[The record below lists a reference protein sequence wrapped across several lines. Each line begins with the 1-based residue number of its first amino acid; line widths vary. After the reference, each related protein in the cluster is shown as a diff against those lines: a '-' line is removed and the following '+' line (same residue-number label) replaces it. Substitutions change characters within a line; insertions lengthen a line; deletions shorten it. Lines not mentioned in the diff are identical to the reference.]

1 MFANLLNQR
10 KQQQQHRANSR
21 ILVHVWSNKKRKRE
35 REGGRERKQE
45 AINCRSSRVC
55 ISLSCSTRTCCSCCW
70 CCWLLTKQS
79 NVSKLVH
86 DNNNNKRNNN
96 NGKKEKWPTGMP
108 KMPKKLRENA
118 RDLFNCIRHSHS
130 RSTTKW
136 LPPPLA
142 GGGSGGG
149 DSGWWWCVLTIST
162 DICPTPSAHPCP
174 RGRIRWARCRWTA
187 VSSACLFCGGWFA
200 CATRSGMGVGVG
212 ASRVVHIDWQRIK
225 YTRRQQAAAGESEK
239 ENDEKRKIKKKL
251 SQKPSWVSSGKF
263 TAIIRQDIYIQI

>member
-1 MFANLLNQR
+1 MARKKSGQR
-10 KQQQQHRANSR
+10 EC
-21 ILVHVWSNKKRKRE
+21 RKC
-35 REGGRERKQE
+35 RK
-45 AINCRSSRVC
+45 
-55 ISLSCSTRTCCSCCW
+55 SCGKMLEICLIASGTRTRVP
-70 CCWLLTKQS
+70 QQ
-79 NVSKLVH
+79 
-86 DNNNNKRNNN
+86 
-96 NGKKEKWPTGMP
+96 NGCHLHWQGVVV
-108 KMPKKLRENA
+108 
-118 RDLFNCIRHSHS
+118 
-130 RSTTKW
+130 
-136 LPPPLA
+136 
-142 GGGSGGG
+142 GVG